1 MQRKPARGFRW
12 LALQEHPNQETTLPE
27 GTLRVVAHMY
37 AKPGKEEELRSLLL
51 GLIAPT
57 RKEPGCIK
65 YELHG
70 NQENPSEF
78 AFIEEWTDGSALDA
92 EAGIPG
98 PALQI
103 CPDRSRAI

>member
-1 MQRKPARGFRW
+1 M
-12 LALQEHPNQETTLPE
+12 PE
-27 GTLRVVAHMY
+27 GTLRVVAHLY

-51 GLIAPT
+51 GLVAPT

-78 AFIEEWTDGSALDA
+78 SFIEEWTDGSALDA
-92 EAGIPG
+92 HFETDHIKD
-98 PALQI
+98 LI
-103 CPDRSRAI
+103 TRLPDLLSADLDVRRYKLLG